1 MILYLIISII
11 LSILALL
18 CWLKVI
24 ISRTIVDKM
33 VALDAA
39 NTIVISF
46 LILLGAIFK
55 EIVYV
60 DVAIVY
66 AMLSFVSIIYISRY
80 LEGCK

>member
-24 ISRTIVDKM
+24 ISHTIVDKM

-55 EIVYV
+55 EIIYV

>member
-1 MILYLIISII
+1 
-11 LSILALL
+11 
-18 CWLKVI
+18 
-24 ISRTIVDKM
+24 M